1 MALKIDEKVKL
12 LLNEKRIEEAN
23 KALGFN
29 YYIEGPVIHGL
40 ENGRKINFPT
50 ANVEQDEIILPNG
63 VYITKTTVD
72 GKVYKSM
79 ANIGTHPSISE
90 LDKPIIE
97 AHLLYFNEFIYG
109 KIIKVEFLKFI
120 RDQKKFP
127 SLDAL
132 KEQLK
137 KDLITTENYQYY
149 D

>member
-1 MALKIDEKVKL
+1 MSNKIDEKVKYL
-12 LLNEKRIEEAN
+12 LKEKKIEEAN
-23 KALGFN
+23 KILGYNF
-29 YYIEGPVIHGL
+29 YVEGPVVHGL

-50 ANVEQDEIILPNG
+50 ANLEVDEQILPDG

-79 ANIGTHPSISE
+79 TNIGTHPSVSE

-97 AHLLYFNEFIYG
+97 AHLLHFSEFIYG
-109 KIIKVEFLKFI
+109 KIIKVEFFKFI

-132 KEQLK
+132 KDQLK
-137 KDLITTENYQYY
+137 KDLITTENY